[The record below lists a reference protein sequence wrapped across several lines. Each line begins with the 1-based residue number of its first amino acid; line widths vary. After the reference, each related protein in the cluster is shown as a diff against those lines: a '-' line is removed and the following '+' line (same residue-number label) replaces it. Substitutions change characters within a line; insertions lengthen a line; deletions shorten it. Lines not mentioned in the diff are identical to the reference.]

1 MVVSPLLKRG
11 PRPFFWSAV
20 AMKKHSVI
28 DRRVKPRAWVLAA
41 CGALVLCACG
51 GGESLST
58 SAPES
63 QVATSTTTLTMNMAT
78 LPEVAASQLAQP
90 FFHSAPGLLSEPD
103 DADSIHPDASAHRS
117 PHRHHLADDLADVST
132 RQLTVQDMQQPHR
145 LRARR
150 NPGMALDAAATPMAA
165 STVVATYSPAQI
177 RAAYGL
183 PALPVL
189 GTALTSSQAAQLGA
203 GQTIYI
209 VDAQH
214 DPNAAAELAAF
225 NQKFGLPTC
234 TTKAIASTAA
244 LPLPPASGSACEFS
258 VVFNTA
264 AGAMTPTAPAYDAG
278 WATEITLDVQ
288 WAHAT
293 APLARIV
300 LIEAAD
306 ATLNSLLGAVKLA
319 NAMGPGIVSMSFGA
333 NEGNWTASVDSVFT
347 APGMSYLA
355 ATGDS
360 GAAVSWPSVSSNV
373 VAVGGTTLSYTGTGA
388 RSEIA
393 WTGTGGGVS
402 AYTATPSYQTPAVP
416 GLGSL
421 GRRAVAD
428 VAFNADPASGQYVA
442 VQTPGTSTV
451 SWLSVGGT
459 SLSTPQWAGLM
470 AVANAS
476 RAQVGKPALGAPHAV
491 LYGQISTVPG
501 TYYSAFADITRGT
514 DGTCALC
521 TAKTGYD
528 PLTGLGTPNVTGL
541 LSALVGTG
549 TAAAPVVTPA
559 AISGVVGTPL
569 SFTAAV
575 TAPSPVTYTL
585 SGAPAGMAI
594 ASTGVVSWATPV
606 LGTYAVTVTA
616 KDSKTAL
623 SGQGV
628 YTVTIAQQAAP
639 VVTAASVSGTAGVAF
654 SYATSVKASN
664 PVTYTLSGA
673 PAGLTIGSTGVLA
686 WASPVAGS
694 YKVTVVAKDSKT
706 ALTGQGVIT
715 LAISAPLPPS
725 VSSATVLGKPAV
737 ALSFTVAATAPN
749 PMTFTLSGAPTGMV
763 VSNAGVVSWA
773 SPVLGTYNVTVV
785 ARDSKTGLTGQGV
798 YTIKIATAGP
808 VITAAAMKGVA
819 GKPMSGSISITD
831 ATATSMSISI
841 SGVPLGM
848 GFSMSGT
855 TITAVWANPVTGNYN
870 LKVVATDN
878 LGLTAQVTIPVTI
891 TAK

>member
-1 MVVSPLLKRG
+1 MKNLSPLHPSAASRACG
-11 PRPFFWSAV
+11 IAV
-20 AMKKHSVI
+20 A
-28 DRRVKPRAWVLAA
+28 AA
-41 CGALVLCACG
+41 FLLTACG
-51 GGESLST
+51 GGDGLSA
-58 SAPES
+58 SAIES

-78 LPEVAASQLAQP
+78 LPDAAASQMAQP
-90 FFHSAPGLLSEPD
+90 FFHSAPGLLTEPD
-103 DADSIHPDASAHRS
+103 DSDRANPDASAHRT
-117 PHRHHLADDLADVST
+117 PRRHRLTDTVADLST
-132 RQLTVQDMQQPHR
+132 RQLTVQDLREPHR
-145 LRARR
+145 RRARQ
-150 NPGMALDAAATPMAA
+150 NPWMPVDAAVTPMAA

-183 PALPVL
+183 PALPAL
-189 GTALTSSQAAQLGA
+189 GTPLTASQAAQLGA

-214 DPNAAAELAAF
+214 DPNVAAELAAF
-225 NQKFGLPTC
+225 NQKFGLPGC
-234 TTKAIASTAA
+234 TSKTIAVTAA
-244 LPLPPASGSACEFS
+244 LPLPAASATACEFS
-258 VVFNTA
+258 VVYNTA

-306 ATLNSLLGAVKLA
+306 ATLNSLLGGVKLA

-373 VAVGGTTLSYTGTGA
+373 LAVGGTTLTYTGTGA
-388 RSEIA
+388 RSEIG

-402 AYTATPSYQTPAVP
+402 AYTATPGYQTPAVP

-442 VQTPGTSTV
+442 VQTPGSASV

-459 SLSTPQWAGLM
+459 SLSTPQWAGLL

-476 RAQVGKPALGAPHAV
+476 RAQVGKTALGAPHAV

-501 TYYSAFADITRGT
+501 TYYSAFSDITQGT
-514 DGTCALC
+514 DGPCALC
-521 TAKTGYD
+521 TAKAGYD

-541 LSALVGTG
+541 LSALVGAG

-559 AISGVVGTPL
+559 AISGVVGSPL

-575 TAPSPVTYTL
+575 IAPNPVSYTV
-585 SGAPAGMAI
+585 SGAPAGMTM

-606 LGTYAVTVTA
+606 LGSYKVTVTA

-628 YTVTIAQQAAP
+628 YTVTIAPQAAP
-639 VVTAASVSGTAGVAF
+639 VVTAASVSGTAGVAL
-654 SYATSVKASN
+654 SYAISVKAAN

-686 WASPVAGS
+686 WAKPVAGG

-706 ALTGQGVIT
+706 GLSGQAVIT
-715 LAISAPLPPS
+715 LAISAPLPPA

-737 ALSFTVAATAPN
+737 ALSFAVAVTAPN
-749 PMTFTLSGAPTGMV
+749 PVTYTLSGAPAGMTV
-763 VSNAGVVSWA
+763 GSTGVVSWA
-773 SPVLGTYNVTVV
+773 SPVLGTYTVTVV

-798 YTIKIATAGP
+798 YSVKIAMAGP
-808 VITAAAMKGVA
+808 VIAAAAMKGVA
-819 GKPMSGSISITD
+819 GQAMSGTFSITD
-831 ATATSMSISI
+831 PTATWMSISI

-855 TITAVWANPVTGNYN
+855 TITAIWARPVTGNYS

-878 LGLTAQVTIPVTI
+878 LGLSAQATIPVSI